1 MKTNIQ
7 IVIVVLLACL
17 TGIVTIGRFQVAKG
31 KDFYQYWGV
40 SKAQEWSSS
49 PLKSPSAEQDKYAE
63 VLNAHVAGSSD
74 LRLVMANKIRRHLQL
89 LQTPLCY
96 SIFML
101 LPENFSLAFGI
112 FQIIQVILFLS
123 SLVLLSGL
131 YYGNWVRLL
140 PWGFLLIIF
149 YWPLG
154 VDLEVGNLNCLHLFG
169 FALLL
174 VLADCIRSKQAI
186 GPAMGASFGFMAIL
200 VFLSLMKPS
209 WNLVTL
215 LLAAYL
221 WVDRG
226 TAIFVRAAAA
236 AVACG
241 AVLLAWPCVQFGSWM
256 VWQDWYRYL
265 QSWDSASM
273 LVRIPE
279 GNYAPVL
286 LASQILGASVLRA
299 VILLGALL
307 AASLLIALMMAKEK
321 DESVVRGMVRAAI
334 RSLHDHN
341 LIMAT
346 GITATFFLSPLVWFH
361 YYLISLIPAFWL
373 LSPRHPW
380 SQAHRAGL
388 IAIILTS
395 NFMTGLMRIWFG
407 FTYHITCA
415 TCALGLFCLW
425 AGILAAVAAQK
436 NPLEREV
443 AGPILTRG

>member
-1 MKTNIQ
+1 MKKNIQ

-17 TGIVTIGRFQVAKG
+17 AGIVTIGRFQVAKG
-31 KDFYQYWGV
+31 IDFYQYWGV
-40 SKAQEWSSS
+40 GKAQQWSSS
-49 PLKSPSAEQDKYAE
+49 PLKSPAAEQDKYAE

-74 LRLVMANKIRRHLQL
+74 LRLVMANKIRRDLQL

-96 SIFML
+96 SIFSL
-101 LPENFSLAFGI
+101 LPENFSFAFGI
-112 FQIIQVILFLS
+112 FQITQVILFLS
-123 SLVLLSGL
+123 ALVLLSAL

-149 YWPLG
+149 YWPLWA
-154 VDLEVGNLNCLHLFG
+154 DLDKGNLNSLHLFG

-174 VLADCIRSKQAI
+174 VLANSIRAKQAL
-186 GPAMGASFGFMAIL
+186 GPAIGTSIFFMAIL

-236 AVACG
+236 GAACG
-241 AVLLAWPCVQFGSWM
+241 AVLLALPCVQFGSWR

-265 QSWDSASM
+265 QSWNSASW

-286 LASQILGASVLRA
+286 LVSQILGSSVSRA

-307 AASLLIALMMAKEK
+307 AVSLLIALMMAKEK
-321 DESVVRGMVRAAI
+321 EESVVRGMARAAI
-334 RSLHDHN
+334 RSLRDYN
-341 LIMAT
+341 LTMAT

-395 NFMTGLMRIWFG
+395 NFITGLMRIWFG
-407 FTYHITCA
+407 FTYQITCA
-415 TCALGLFCLW
+415 TCALGLVCLW

-443 AGPILTRG
+443 TGPVRTKG

>member
-1 MKTNIQ
+1 M
-7 IVIVVLLACL
+7 VVLLACL
-17 TGIVTIGRFQVAKG
+17 AGIVTISRFQVAKG
-31 KDFYQYWGV
+31 IDFYQYWGV
-40 SKAQEWSSS
+40 GKAQEWSPS

-74 LRLVMANKIRRHLQL
+74 LRLVKANKFRRSLQL

-96 SIFML
+96 SLFSL
-101 LPENFSLAFGI
+101 LPENFSFAFGI
-112 FQIIQVILFLS
+112 FQIIQIILFLS
-123 SLVLLSGL
+123 ALVMLSAI
-131 YYGNWVRLL
+131 YYGNWIRLL
-140 PWGFLLIIF
+140 PWGCLLIIF
-149 YWPLG
+149 YLPLMS
-154 VDLEVGNLNCLHLFG
+154 DLEVGNLNCLHLFG

-174 VLADCIRSKQAI
+174 VLADRVRAKQAP
-186 GPAMGASFGFMAIL
+186 GPAMVASMEFMAIL

-236 AVACG
+236 GAACG
-241 AVLLAWPCVQFGSWM
+241 VVLLAWPCVQFGSWM

-265 QSWDSASM
+265 QSWDSASW

-279 GNYAPVL
+279 ANYAPVL
-286 LASQILGASVLRA
+286 LVSQILGSSVLRA

-321 DESVVRGMVRAAI
+321 GESVVRGMARAAI

-346 GITATFFLSPLVWFH
+346 GITATFLLSPLVWFH

-380 SQAHRAGL
+380 SQANRVGL

-395 NFMTGLMRIWFG
+395 NFITGLMRAYFG
-407 FTYHITCA
+407 YTFHITYA
-415 TCALGLFCLW
+415 TCALGLVCLW
-425 AGILAAVAAQK
+425 IGTLTGVAAQK
-436 NPLEREV
+436 NPLEREIS
-443 AGPILTRG
+443 AGPDQRVDRGP